1 MIFVFSF
8 FTILNSALLSGF
20 VAQIYRFSPFFRV
33 SKRKLYFL
41 TLTFYPLLP
50 CFYSLTR
57 VASYFASGRVRN
69 RIPVPYIY
77 YRYKEKTN
85 LLVTPS
91 TLKKSFCFFT
101 LTPSLVTVTGWQT
114 AIKSV
119 RVSVRASFLP
129 SHHPHTLMDKSCCNR
144 MKNELL
150 IRLLYCLSA
159 KRKKGVKTFE

>member
-8 FTILNSALLSGF
+8 FTILNSVLLSGF
-20 VAQIYRFSPFFRV
+20 VAQIYSFSPLFRV

-41 TLTFYPLLP
+41 TPIFYPLLP

-57 VASYFASGRVRN
+57 VASYFASGRGRN

-91 TLKKSFCFFT
+91 TLKKSFCFFYPHT
-101 LTPSLVTVTGWQT
+101 LTFYRNRLTDSDKECEG
-114 AIKSV
+114 KCEGK
-119 RVSVRASFLP
+119 FLP

-150 IRLLYCLSA
+150 IRL
-159 KRKKGVKTFE
+159 

>member
-8 FTILNSALLSGF
+8 FTILNSVLLSGF

-41 TLTFYPLLP
+41 TPIFYPWLP
-50 CFYSLTR
+50 RFYSLTR
-57 VASYFASGRVRN
+57 AASCFASGRVRN

-91 TLKKSFCFFT
+91 TLKKKF
-101 LTPSLVTVTGWQT
+101 
-114 AIKSV
+114 
-119 RVSVRASFLP
+119 
-129 SHHPHTLMDKSCCNR
+129 D
-144 MKNELL
+144 
-150 IRLLYCLSA
+150 LY
-159 KRKKGVKTFE
+159 G

>member
-1 MIFVFSF
+1 MISVFSF

-41 TLTFYPLLP
+41 TPIFYPLLP

-57 VASYFASGRVRN
+57 VASCFASGRGRN

-91 TLKKSFCFFT
+91 T
-101 LTPSLVTVTGWQT
+101 
-114 AIKSV
+114 
-119 RVSVRASFLP
+119 
-129 SHHPHTLMDKSCCNR
+129 
-144 MKNELL
+144 
-150 IRLLYCLSA
+150 
-159 KRKKGVKTFE
+159 

>member
-1 MIFVFSF
+1 MISVFSF

-41 TLTFYPLLP
+41 TPTFYLLLHR
-50 CFYSLTR
+50 FYSLTR
-57 VASYFASGRVRN
+57 VASCFASGRVRN

-91 TLKKSFCFFT
+91 TLKKSFCFFY
-101 LTPSLVTVTGWQT
+101 
-114 AIKSV
+114 
-119 RVSVRASFLP
+119 
-129 SHHPHTLMDKSCCNR
+129 PHTSLFRMGSILFCQGFYVWVNGQGASASMLHCWCIYAVYFNR
-144 MKNELL
+144 GL
-150 IRLLYCLSA
+150 RVQCY
-159 KRKKGVKTFE
+159 R

>member
-8 FTILNSALLSGF
+8 FTILDRASLSGF

-41 TLTFYPLLP
+41 TPTFYPLLP
-50 CFYSLTR
+50 RFYSLTR
-57 VASYFASGRVRN
+57 VASCFASGRGWN
-69 RIPVPYIY
+69 HIPVPYIY

-85 LLVTPS
+85 LLVTPF
-91 TLKKSFCFFT
+91 TLKKVFFFT
-101 LTPSLVTVTGWQT
+101 LTPSLFIVTGWKT

-119 RVSVRASFLP
+119 RVSVRVSFLP

-150 IRLLYCLSA
+150 IRLWYCLST

>member
-20 VAQIYRFSPFFRV
+20 VAQIYSFSPFSRV

-41 TLTFYPLLP
+41 TPIFYPLLP

-57 VASYFASGRVRN
+57 AASCFASGRVRN
-69 RIPVPYIY
+69 RISVPYIY

-91 TLKKSFCFFT
+91 TFKKKKKK
-101 LTPSLVTVTGWQT
+101 L
-114 AIKSV
+114 
-119 RVSVRASFLP
+119 FLP
-129 SHHPHTLMDKSCCNR
+129 SHLTLPDGKHPVLSGILCMGQWSGCECIYAALLVHLCCIFQSWI
-144 MKNELL
+144 KGAV
-150 IRLLYCLSA
+150 LSLNSYRCNA
-159 KRKKGVKTFE
+159 